1 MSIHDKQRRV
11 HQGGEAVKEVTITA
25 LTVGLEGRFAQTTT
39 HGQNPNSFF
48 APELYRIKQVSN

>member
-25 LTVGLEGRFAQTTT
+25 LTVGLEG
-39 HGQNPNSFF
+39 
-48 APELYRIKQVSN
+48 